1 MSKLLTA
8 LVAAASIAGA
18 AAVTANPA
26 NAQWGGDWHVGGDYY
41 YPSYGYAPA
50 VSAYG
55 YRAVPAA
62 PVYGYGTVPAA
73 PYAIVAVPAVP
84 TVPAYGYGYGAT
96 VAAPAYGYG
105 YGAAVAAPA
114 YGYGGRSRLW
124 LRLCVRRLPAVP
136 EFVFLRARLL
146 RPTLVLAVA
155 ANYGRN

>member
-84 TVPAYGYGYGAT
+84 TVAAVPTVPAYGYGYGH
-96 VAAPAYGYG
+96 
-105 YGAAVAAPA
+105 GAAVAAPA